1 MTDENDKLSF
11 LDQPRDDNGKF
22 ASRSEQPAPVEAPAP
37 PVSAAPEP
45 VAPPVVEP
53 VAPVQVPPGY
63 IPTAALLD
71 EREKRQKYER
81 ELEDFKR
88 KYEEATRKP
97 PEPMDPLAD
106 PEGFERQL
114 NERLGKA
121 EWDAITRISLGF
133 AVKAHGA
140 DTVKAAEDWVREQA
154 STRPGFVDEIRQSTD
169 PYDFVV
175 RAHKRHMAMS
185 KIGDED
191 PDSWAAK
198 WAEQN
203 GYVKAGQ
210 ANLAAASG
218 QTPSPTIAAP
228 PRPSLA
234 SAPSAGNNS
243 PKVPMGPG
251 AAFDGLFK

>member
-1 MTDENDKLSF
+1 
-11 LDQPRDDNGKF
+11 
-22 ASRSEQPAPVEAPAP
+22 
-37 PVSAAPEP
+37 
-45 VAPPVVEP
+45 VEP

-97 PEPMDPLAD
+97 LEPMDPLAD

-140 DTVKAAEDWVREQA
+140 ETVKAAEDWVREQA

-185 KIGDED
+185 KLGDED

-198 WAEQN
+198 WAEAN

-210 ANLAAASG
+210 ATSAAGG
-218 QTPSPTIAAP
+218 QAPSPTIAAP

-251 AAFDGLFK
+251 AAFEGLFK